1 MLEIEM
7 SSFGLTSTR
16 EPVGPYLKEVPEDR
30 CIQVLE
36 HYNLLTCV
44 TVEPLIL
51 FLDVVVWVSSVC
63 KVGLSSSAYTP
74 VPLSSNFGS
83 GEGFEL

>member
-1 MLEIEM
+1 M
-7 SSFGLTSTR
+7 SSFSLSSTG
-16 EPVGPYLKEVPEDR
+16 EPVGPDFKKVPEDR

-44 TVEPLIL
+44 TVEPLVL
-51 FLDVVVWVSSVC
+51 FFDVVVWVSSVC
-63 KVGLSSSAYTP
+63 KVGLACATYAP

-83 GEGFEL
+83 GERFEL